1 MELNPLMDKL
11 ATKRRELAGL
21 DQKRTILAAQI
32 EAYEDAIRLLNGAVG
47 VAEGGVAPNKPTQ
60 PRQRSNKRQL
70 SKTWGKI
77 LDALGDRDF
86 DYDEIMAF
94 SDLMSLGV
102 QRNVARSQMNN
113 YLRAGI
119 VETRPGKKFRVTDSG
134 VTAAKSAL
142 ETEGA
147 SEVTDNHQGS
157 PETGDQ

>member
-1 MELNPLMDKL
+1 VELNPLMAKL
-11 ATKRRELAGL
+11 AAKRRELAGL

-32 EAYEDAIRLLNGAVG
+32 EAYEDALRLLNGTVG
-47 VAEGGVAPNKPTQ
+47 VAEGGAAPDKPTP
-60 PRQRSNKRQL
+60 PRQRTSKRQL

-77 LDALGDRDF
+77 LDNLGGRDF
-86 DYDEIMAF
+86 DYDEIMAC
-94 SDLMSLGV
+94 SDLLELGV

-119 VETRPGKKFRVTDSG
+119 VETRPGKKFRVTDAG
-134 VTAAKSAL
+134 VAAAKSAL

-147 SEVTDNHQGS
+147 PEVTDNHQGS